1 MIFEHSKYFFA
12 KDNACHRG
20 VEVRESMEDTIGVK
34 SAIGNEAV
42 DVGMPCKKIT
52 EGLGGEDEAR

>member
-1 MIFEHSKYFFA
+1 
-12 KDNACHRG
+12 
-20 VEVRESMEDTIGVK
+20 MEDTIGVK

-42 DVGMPCKKIT
+42 DVGMPGKKIT

>member
-1 MIFEHSKYFFA
+1 
-12 KDNACHRG
+12 
-20 VEVRESMEDTIGVK
+20 MEDTIGVK

-52 EGLGGEDEAR
+52 EGLGGEDEAW